1 MSASEGGS
9 RECASALRELSDAF
23 LDHASHA
30 PTLIAADELEER
42 AATLRYTARLVASG
56 SIDLEV
62 AESFI
67 TAAQTQIEALN
78 IESEPTA

>member
-1 MSASEGGS
+1 MTGHETDS
-9 RECASALRELSDAF
+9 RECASTLRELSDAF
-23 LDHASHA
+23 LDHASQA

-67 TAAQTQIEALN
+67 TAAQTQIETLN
-78 IESEPTA
+78 IESEPSA